1 MRMPRM
7 IKPID
12 RKSIG
17 YRIASLRASDDWSQE
32 EFANMFEANKSIV
45 SKWERGIH
53 LPSMDRLRQMER
65 IFNVTLEWLLYG
77 EGGNN
82 DR

>member
-1 MRMPRM
+1 M
-7 IKPID
+7 
-12 RKSIG
+12 G
-17 YRIASLRASDDWSQE
+17 
-32 EFANMFEANKSIV
+32 
-45 SKWERGIH
+45 RGIH
-53 LPSMDRLRQMER
+53 LPSMDRLRKMER